1 MKITRAITL
10 VACLAFLF
18 AGILTGCGGTSAPA
32 AQTPAKTSSKT
43 PAAPLSPTKV
53 IEPCALVSKTEAEQY
68 IGQPLKEAEK
78 KETPAVGLKL
88 CVYSTVAEG
97 SGKLLQ
103 IGLTQQSFM
112 TGSNQT
118 PKMLYESIKNNFPK
132 ALQVSGIGD
141 DAFISPP
148 GLHVLKGGYY
158 LTVAVG
164 NSNDPKNQELLKTIG
179 KKVVDKL

>member
-1 MKITRAITL
+1 MKTSRSIAL
-10 VACLAFLF
+10 VVCLALLI
-18 AGILTGCGGTSAPA
+18 AALLAGCGGNKAPA
-32 AQTPAKTSSKT
+32 AQTPDKPPATSASSIKI
-43 PAAPLSPTKV
+43 
-53 IEPCALVSKTEAEQY
+53 IEPCSLVSKTEAEQY
-68 IGQPLKEAEK
+68 IGQPLKDAEK
-78 KETPAVGLKL
+78 KETPVVGLKL

-112 TGSNQT
+112 SGSNQT
-118 PKMLYESIKNNFPK
+118 PKSIYDSLKNNFPN
-132 ALQVSGIGD
+132 ALKVEGVGD

-148 GLHVLKGGYY
+148 GLHVLKGSYY

-179 KKVVDKL
+179 KKAVDKLL